1 MSPALINTFTAKIEI
16 IGINPFVYVPVQ
28 ILNALFEKAGKSK
41 GAIPIKGVI
50 NEVPYLQNL
59 VKYSGEW
66 RLYINTK
73 MLKNSP
79 KRIGE
84 QIQVS
89 IDFNPEER
97 TISIH
102 PKLELALS
110 EDEEANTVFM
120 NLSPSL
126 QQEVIRYISNLK
138 TETSVSKNVPKAI
151 AFLLGKGRFVGREI
165 KK

>member
-1 MSPALINTFTAKIEI
+1 MNAEPIATFTATIEI
-16 IGINPFVYVPVQ
+16 IGINPFVFVPVT
-28 ILNALFEKAGKSK
+28 ILDALFEKAGKSK
-41 GAIPIKGVI
+41 GAIPIKGSI

-84 QIQVS
+84 QIQIS
-89 IDFNPEER
+89 ITFDPEIR
-97 TISIH
+97 TIPIP
-102 PKLELALS
+102 PKLQQALI
-110 EDEEANTVFM
+110 EDAAANTVFQ

-126 QQEVIRYISNLK
+126 QQEIIRYISNLK
-138 TETSVSKNVPKAI
+138 TESSVDNNVQKAI

-165 KK
+165 KE